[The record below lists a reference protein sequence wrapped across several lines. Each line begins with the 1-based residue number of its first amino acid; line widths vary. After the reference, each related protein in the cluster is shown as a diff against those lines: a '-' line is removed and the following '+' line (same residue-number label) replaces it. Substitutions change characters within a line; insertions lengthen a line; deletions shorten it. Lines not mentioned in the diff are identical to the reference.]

1 VDLAQIGN
9 LIEALL
15 WMSIAAAFF
24 VSLRRPSWRRMKLS
38 AGITFGVFGI
48 TDVVEAW
55 VGSMTD
61 WLIAWKGVCVGV
73 LFVLLMFYTR
83 SGMPRKP

>member
-1 VDLAQIGN
+1 MVA
-9 LIEALL
+9 
-15 WMSIAAAFF
+15 
-24 VSLRRPSWRRMKLS
+24 
-38 AGITFGVFGI
+38 
-48 TDVVEAW
+48 AW